1 MIFYHR
7 PKKSIR
13 KRIYLEKDREKN
25 TEVTMNDKFFD
36 LKREK
41 QDRMINAGLKVF
53 AKSGYRHATTDD
65 IVKEAGISKGLLF
78 HYFTN
83 KVGVYVFLMDY
94 SVRFLL
100 LELSR
105 SVKKDTTDFFEL
117 CKQMEF
123 GKLQVLK
130 NYPYIQ
136 AFLDKAFEEVCLEAL
151 EECEEQK
158 EVYRRKIEEYYIQ
171 VSDHEFK
178 GGADL
183 EQMKSLVGYIV
194 KGITA
199 ENMNLDTMQPENMY
213 HQVCEYIEML
223 GRVY

>member
-1 MIFYHR
+1 
-7 PKKSIR
+7 
-13 KRIYLEKDREKN
+13 
-25 TEVTMNDKFFD
+25 MNDKFFD

-53 AKSGYRHATTDD
+53 ARSGYRHATTDE

-105 SVKKDTTDFFEL
+105 YVKKDTKDFFDL
-117 CKQMEF
+117 CTQIEN

-130 NYPYIQ
+130 NYPYMQ
-136 AFLDKAFEEVCLEAL
+136 AFLDKAFEEICLEAL

-158 EVYRRKIEEYYIQ
+158 LAYQSKIEEYFAQ
-171 VSDHEFK
+171 ADGHEFK
-178 GGADL
+178 NNVTA
-183 EQMKSLVGYIV
+183 EQMQTLFRYII

-199 ENMNLDTMQPENMY
+199 ENVAQDTMQPEIMY

-223 GRVY
+223 RRVY

>member
-1 MIFYHR
+1 
-7 PKKSIR
+7 
-13 KRIYLEKDREKN
+13 
-25 TEVTMNDKFFD
+25 MNDKFFD

-53 AKSGYRHATTDD
+53 AKYGYRHATTDD

-94 SVRFLL
+94 SVRFML

-105 SVKKDTTDFFEL
+105 MVKKDTTDFFEL
-117 CKQMEF
+117 YKQMEN

-130 NYPYIQ
+130 NYPYMQ

-151 EECEEQK
+151 EECEAQK
-158 EVYRRKIEEYYIQ
+158 AAYQSKIEEYYSQ
-171 VSDHEFK
+171 VSAHEFK
-178 GGADL
+178 NQISF
-183 EQMKSLVGYIV
+183 EQMQELFKYVI

-199 ENMNLDTMQPENMY
+199 EHMALDTMQPEIMY
-213 HQVCEYIEML
+213 HQVCQYIDMMR
-223 GRVY
+223 GVC

>member
-1 MIFYHR
+1 
-7 PKKSIR
+7 
-13 KRIYLEKDREKN
+13 
-25 TEVTMNDKFFD
+25 MNEKFFD

-53 AKSGYRHATTDD
+53 AKYGYRHATTDD

-105 SVKKDTTDFFEL
+105 TVKKDTDDFFEL
-117 CKQMEF
+117 YKQIEN

-130 NYPYIQ
+130 NYPYMQ
-136 AFLDKAFEEVCLEAL
+136 AFLDKAFEEVCIEAL

-158 EVYRRKIEEYYIQ
+158 VAYESKLEEYYLQ
-171 VSDHEFK
+171 VSACEFK
-178 GGADL
+178 NGITFK
-183 EQMKSLVGYIV
+183 QMREMFKYII

-199 ENMNLDTMQPENMY
+199 ENMALDTMQPEIMY
-213 HQVCEYIEML
+213 HQVCGYIDMMR
-223 GRVY
+223 GVC

>member
-1 MIFYHR
+1 
-7 PKKSIR
+7 
-13 KRIYLEKDREKN
+13 
-25 TEVTMNDKFFD
+25 MNEKFFD

-53 AKSGYRHATTDD
+53 AKNGYRHATTDD

-78 HYFTN
+78 HYFNN
-83 KVGVYVFLMDY
+83 KVGTYIFLMDY

-105 SVKKDTTDFFEL
+105 SVKEDTTDFFEL
-117 CKQMEF
+117 CKQIEF

-130 NYPYIQ
+130 NYPYMQ

-158 EVYRRKIEEYYIQ
+158 EAYRNKLEEYYAQ
-171 VSDHEFK
+171 VSEYKFK
-178 GGADL
+178 NGIDFM
-183 EQMKSLVGYIV
+183 QMRTLIGYVI
-194 KGITA
+194 KGITV
-199 ENMNLDTMQPENMY
+199 ENLVSDTMQPENMY
-213 HQVCEYIEML
+213 RQVCEYIDML
-223 GRVY
+223 GRIY

>member
-1 MIFYHR
+1 
-7 PKKSIR
+7 
-13 KRIYLEKDREKN
+13 
-25 TEVTMNDKFFD
+25 MNEKFFD
-36 LKREK
+36 LKRDK
-41 QDRMINAGLKVF
+41 QDRIINAGLKVF
-53 AKSGYRHATTDD
+53 AKHGYRHATTDD

-105 SVKKDTTDFFEL
+105 TVKTDTKNYFEL
-117 CKQMEF
+117 LKQMES
-123 GKLQVLK
+123 GKLAVLK
-130 NYPYIQ
+130 NYPYMQ

-158 EVYRRKIEEYYIQ
+158 EVYRSKIEEYYKQ
-171 VSDHEFK
+171 VAEQKFK
-178 GGADL
+178 HHVTFDKMQTL
-183 EQMKSLVGYIV
+183 FGYII

-199 ENMNLDTMQPENMY
+199 ENMALDTMQPELLY
-213 HQVCEYIEML
+213 IRSCEYIDKMR
-223 GRVY
+223 GVYDEL

>member
-1 MIFYHR
+1 
-7 PKKSIR
+7 
-13 KRIYLEKDREKN
+13 
-25 TEVTMNDKFFD
+25 MNEKFFD
-36 LKREK
+36 LKRDK
-41 QDRMINAGLKVF
+41 QDRIINAGLKVF
-53 AKSGYRHATTDD
+53 AKHGYRHATTDD

-105 SVKKDTTDFFEL
+105 TVKTDTKNYFEL
-117 CKQMEF
+117 LKQMES
-123 GKLQVLK
+123 GKLAVLK
-130 NYPYIQ
+130 NYPYMQ

-158 EVYRRKIEEYYIQ
+158 EVYRSKIEEYYKQ
-171 VSDHEFK
+171 VAEQKFK
-178 GGADL
+178 HHVTFDKMQTL
-183 EQMKSLVGYIV
+183 FGYII

-199 ENMNLDTMQPENMY
+199 ENMALDTMQPELMY
-213 HQVCEYIEML
+213 IRTCEYIDMMR
-223 GRVY
+223 GVYDEV

>member
-1 MIFYHR
+1 
-7 PKKSIR
+7 
-13 KRIYLEKDREKN
+13 
-25 TEVTMNDKFFD
+25 MNEKFFD

-41 QDRMINAGLKVF
+41 QDRVINAGLKVF
-53 AKSGYRHATTDD
+53 AKYGYRHATTDD

-105 SVKKDTTDFFEL
+105 TVKKDTDDFFEL
-117 CKQMEF
+117 YKQIEN

-130 NYPYIQ
+130 NYPYMQ
-136 AFLDKAFEEVCLEAL
+136 AFLDKAFEEVCIEAL

-158 EVYRRKIEEYYIQ
+158 AAYESKMEEYYLQ
-171 VSDHEFK
+171 VSACEFK
-178 GGADL
+178 NGITFK
-183 EQMKSLVGYIV
+183 QMREMFKYII

-199 ENMNLDTMQPENMY
+199 ENMALDTMQPEIMY
-213 HQVCEYIEML
+213 HQVCGYIDMMR
-223 GRVY
+223 GVC

>member
-1 MIFYHR
+1 
-7 PKKSIR
+7 
-13 KRIYLEKDREKN
+13 
-25 TEVTMNDKFFD
+25 MNEKFFD

-53 AKSGYRHATTDD
+53 AKNGYRHATTDD

-105 SVKKDTTDFFEL
+105 NVKKDTTDFYEML
-117 CKQMEF
+117 KQMEN

-130 NYPYIQ
+130 NYPYMQ
-136 AFLDKAFEEVCLEAL
+136 AFLDKAFEEICLEAL

-158 EVYRRKIEEYYIQ
+158 QAYEKQLEKYYAQ
-171 VSDHEFK
+171 VAGHVFRNNST
-178 GGADL
+178 L
-183 EQMKSLVGYIV
+183 EQMQTLFRYVI

-199 ENMNLDTMQPENMY
+199 EHLAQDTMQPEIMY
-213 HQVCEYIEML
+213 GQVCEYIEMM
-223 GRVY
+223 RSVY

>member
-1 MIFYHR
+1 
-7 PKKSIR
+7 
-13 KRIYLEKDREKN
+13 
-25 TEVTMNDKFFD
+25 MNEKFFD

-53 AKSGYRHATTDD
+53 AKNGYRHATTDD

-105 SVKKDTTDFFEL
+105 NVKNDTTDFFDL
-117 CKQMEF
+117 CNQIEY

-130 NYPYIQ
+130 NYPYMQ

-158 EVYRRKIEEYYIQ
+158 EVYKNKLDEYYAQ
-171 VSDHEFK
+171 SSEQKFK
-178 GGADL
+178 NNVTS
-183 EQMKSLVGYIV
+183 EQMLTLFRYIV

-199 ENMNLDTMQPENMY
+199 ENMALDTMQPEIMY
-213 HQVCEYIEML
+213 RQVCEYIEIL
-223 GRVY
+223 RGAY